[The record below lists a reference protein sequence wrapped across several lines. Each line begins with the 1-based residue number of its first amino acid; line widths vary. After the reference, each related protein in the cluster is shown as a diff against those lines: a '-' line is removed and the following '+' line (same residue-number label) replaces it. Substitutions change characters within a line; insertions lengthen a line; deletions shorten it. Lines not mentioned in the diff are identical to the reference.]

1 MVLLLPL
8 CFACFHVAMRRQ
20 LISSG
25 SRLSYFKIA
34 FQNTKEVD
42 ASETPDR
49 AGPFSDE
56 EFLRQ
61 AEGEAV

>member
-1 MVLLLPL
+1 
-8 CFACFHVAMRRQ
+8 MRRQ

-61 AEGEAV
+61 AEGEAVEP